1 MIRLLLV
8 LVLALASTATTV
20 RADDGDDEHRT
31 PFDRGRFN
39 VTAGAGT
46 TSSLGE
52 RHFAIGGA
60 VGYFVLDGLALGV
73 GLQHQFGDPSISLVS
88 PEVRYVV
95 QPLVGRSP
103 LVPYVGGFYSHWF
116 VGAPFS
122 DVDTIG
128 GRGGL
133 LYVSGQ
139 LVLGLGV
146 AYEHVVSACTENCD
160 SIYPDLTIAIAL

>member
-1 MIRLLLV
+1 MTRLMLLA
-8 LVLALASTATTV
+8 LVLATAPA
-20 RADDGDDEHRT
+20 RAEDGDDDHRT

-39 VTAGAGT
+39 LSAGAGT
-46 TSSLGE
+46 TSSLGT
-52 RHFAIGGA
+52 RHFMIGGA
-60 VGYFVLDGLALGV
+60 AGYYVLDGLALGL

-103 LVPYVGGFYSHWF
+103 LVPYVGGFYGHWF
-116 VGAPFS
+116 VGAPFT
-122 DVDTIG
+122 DLDTLG
-128 GRGGL
+128 ARGGL

-160 SIYPDLTIAIAL
+160 SIYPDLTIALAL

>member
-1 MIRLLLV
+1 MTRLLI
-8 LVLALASTATTV
+8 ALAIMCFGAAAPA
-20 RADDGDDEHRT
+20 RADDGDEHRT

-39 VTAGAGT
+39 VSAGAGA

-60 VGYFVLDGLALGV
+60 VGYYVLDGLALGL

-116 VGAPFS
+116 VSAPFS